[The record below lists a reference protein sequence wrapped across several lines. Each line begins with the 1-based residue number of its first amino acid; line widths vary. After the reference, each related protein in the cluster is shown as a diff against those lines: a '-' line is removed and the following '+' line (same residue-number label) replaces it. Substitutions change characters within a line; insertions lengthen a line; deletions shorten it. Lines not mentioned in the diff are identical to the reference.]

1 MFVCFCLFFSKL
13 TNSPHNK
20 TLFLFCSSLYDAACL
35 GVSNLNLAGKYFNGS
50 ISDKMT
56 EDNDMAILG
65 TDYERCNWDW
75 GHAQM
80 CQDGVKVDPNGDPVM
95 VKCRLCFTCREGFK
109 KMGRARC
116 KICPETTTNRALLV
130 VGAILVVA
138 AGVSVVFLSIASA
151 GSEAEISEGVKKIG
165 INFLQICSLAALFP
179 LKWPKEVETVF
190 AMMNA
195 VSSPAQHLL
204 SPDCELSWMSS
215 AEAFYNKQIGFSI
228 LPMALVVISMFLWLL
243 AYCIH
248 AKKSGRSSA
257 YYYDRTV
264 LTMVCILFLLYPT
277 MVKQSLAALACEPVG
292 NIYYLAADL
301 QEECFVGRHLYYV
314 FFICIPQIFAYTIG
328 MPCVATL
335 VLRRHR
341 HDLGNMRVR
350 FRYGI
355 LFNGYRPRLYWWELT
370 IAFRKVVL
378 VLIAGIYGTRL
389 GPDMQVVVALMMVM
403 LFIVSH
409 LMFEPFSAED
419 QRLMKELPSH
429 VLKKQN
435 VQKQKLKTMK
445 KRALV
450 KVKSKHLIKKKLSQG
465 KAPKSAAKAVT
476 NEAIEINEAKA
487 TKEAF
492 MKKQS
497 HVLKTTMNE
506 KKEQPNKK
514 NDDPPD
520 GPTASDAEKKD
531 IEFEKKEI
539 ETAVKVA
546 PAEDA
551 AEMPAETKEEEDSCS
566 TTKERW
572 TFKRLYFQLIKHT
585 NMHMVRSLFVVVGC
599 FVVCCCPMSD

>member
-1 MFVCFCLFFSKL
+1 
-13 TNSPHNK
+13 
-20 TLFLFCSSLYDAACL
+20 
-35 GVSNLNLAGKYFNGS
+35 
-50 ISDKMT
+50 MT

-95 VKCRLCFTCREGFK
+95 VKCRLCFTCRQGFK

-116 KICPETTTNRALLV
+116 KVCPETTTNRALLV
-130 VGAILVVA
+130 VGAVLVVG
-138 AGVSVVFLSIASA
+138 AGVTVVFLSINSA

-179 LKWPKEVETVF
+179 LKWPEIVETVF
-190 AMMNA
+190 AMMSA

-228 LPMALVVISMFLWLL
+228 LPVALVVISMFLWLF

-248 AKKSGRSSA
+248 ARRSGRSTE

-292 NIYYLAADL
+292 GIYYLAADL
-301 QEECFVGRHLYYV
+301 QEECFVGRHLFYV
-314 FFICIPQIFAYTIG
+314 FLVCIPQIISYTIG
-328 MPCVATL
+328 MPVVATMI
-335 VLRRHR
+335 LRRHR
-341 HDLGNMRVR
+341 HNLLNARVR

-355 LFNGYRPRLYWWELT
+355 LYNGYRPRLYWWELT

-445 KRALV
+445 KRALA

-465 KAPKSAAKAVT
+465 KAPKSAVKAVT
-476 NEAIEINEAKA
+476 NEAIEIKEVKA
-487 TKEAF
+487 TKETKATKKAF

-497 HVLKTTMNE
+497 HSSLK
-506 KKEQPNKK
+506 K
-514 NDDPPD
+514 
-520 GPTASDAEKKD
+520 
-531 IEFEKKEI
+531 IY
-539 ETAVKVA
+539 
-546 PAEDA
+546 
-551 AEMPAETKEEEDSCS
+551 
-566 TTKERW
+566 
-572 TFKRLYFQLIKHT
+572 FKLIKHT
-585 NMHMVRSLFVVVGC
+585 NMHMVRSLFVVVVVGC

>member
-1 MFVCFCLFFSKL
+1 MPEHEQRTNVFFLFFLLLGHVFGLFFVSCCQ
-13 TNSPHNK
+13 NSPHNK
-20 TLFLFCSSLYDAACL
+20 SVFFFVFSQSLYDAACL

-50 ISDKMT
+50 MSDKMT

-95 VKCRLCFTCREGFK
+95 VKCRLCFTCRQGFK

-116 KICPETTTNRALLV
+116 KVCPETTTNRALLV
-130 VGAILVVA
+130 VGAVLVVA
-138 AGVSVVFLSIASA
+138 AGVTVVFLSINSA

-179 LKWPKEVETVF
+179 LKWPEIVETVF
-190 AMMNA
+190 AMMSA

-228 LPMALVVISMFLWLL
+228 LPVALVVISMFLWLF

-248 AKKSGRSSA
+248 ARRYGRSTE
-257 YYYDRTV
+257 YYFDRTV

-292 NIYYLAADL
+292 GIYYLAADL
-301 QEECFVGRHLYYV
+301 QEECFVGRHLFYV
-314 FFICIPQIFAYTIG
+314 FLVCIPQIISYTIG
-328 MPCVATL
+328 MPVVATMI
-335 VLRRHR
+335 LRRHR
-341 HDLGNMRVR
+341 HNLLNARVR

-355 LFNGYRPRLYWWELT
+355 LYNGYRPRLYWWELT

-409 LMFEPFSAED
+409 LMFAPFSVED
-419 QRLMKELPSH
+419 QRFMKDLPSH
-429 VLKKQN
+429 VLK
-435 VQKQKLKTMK
+435 T
-445 KRALV
+445 
-450 KVKSKHLIKKKLSQG
+450 S
-465 KAPKSAAKAVT
+465 
-476 NEAIEINEAKA
+476 
-487 TKEAF
+487 
-492 MKKQS
+492 
-497 HVLKTTMNE
+497 MNE
-506 KKEQPNKK
+506 KKEQSNKK

-531 IEFEKKEI
+531 IEIEKKEI
-539 ETAVKVA
+539 ETAVKV
-546 PAEDA
+546 EDA
-551 AEMPAETKEEEDSCS
+551 AEMPAETKEQEDSSS

-572 TFKRLYFQLIKHT
+572 TFKKLYFQLIKHT
-585 NMHMVRSLFVVVGC
+585 NMHMVRSIFVVGC